1 MIGGGNIFRELL
13 KSRRGEGYFDI
24 VIVVLVVVMV
34 ISLIIAVAPVVS
46 AKIQLDNYADELVR
60 EAEISGRIGS
70 ETTARAQ
77 VLSER
82 TGIIPKITWSRVGK
96 VQLNQEFTVTCT
108 YTMNIGF
115 GKFGSFPVT
124 LTAKAS
130 GRSEVYWS
138 AMRS

>member
-1 MIGGGNIFRELL
+1 MTGGGSILKKLL

-60 EAEISGRIGS
+60 EAEISGKIGS

-82 TGIIPKITWSRVGK
+82 TGIIPKITRSRVGK

-115 GKFGSFPVT
+115 GEFGSFPVT

-130 GRSEVYWS
+130 GKSEVFWK
-138 AMRS
+138 

>member
-1 MIGGGNIFRELL
+1 M

-77 VLSER
+77 TLSER

-115 GKFGSFPVT
+115 GEFGSFPVT
-124 LTAKAS
+124 LTAKVS
-130 GRSEVYWS
+130 GKSEVYFK
-138 AMRS
+138 

>member
-1 MIGGGNIFRELL
+1 MTEVRMKKLL
-13 KSRRGEGYFDI
+13 KSKRGEGYFDI

-34 ISLIIAVAPVVS
+34 IALIMAVAPVVS

-77 VLSER
+77 VLTER
-82 TGIIPKITWSRVGK
+82 TGIKPTIQWSRSGK

-108 YTMNIGF
+108 YKIDIGF
-115 GKFGSFPVT
+115 GEFGSFPVT

-130 GRSEVYWS
+130 GRSEVY
-138 AMRS
+138 

>member
-1 MIGGGNIFRELL
+1 M

-115 GKFGSFPVT
+115 GEFGSFPIT

>member
-1 MIGGGNIFRELL
+1 MTGGGIIFKKLI

-46 AKIQLDNYADELVR
+46 AKIQLDNYVDELVR

-115 GKFGSFPVT
+115 GEFGSFPVT

-130 GRSEVYWS
+130 GKSEVYHK
-138 AMRS
+138 